1 MHACRSATTHMDN
14 LPSIVKGSTT
24 CWQHHAQQNTVLLP
38 QSQASIAVILH
49 RWAGQI
55 GDSLAKAHCYPSPEP
70 GLDIR
75 GQAVADIIW
84 SSEWESQ
91 AWKCG
96 GITRLHRAMGH
107 CTHSRPRNFYSLQ
120 LHQLEICI
128 FCKGKGKK
136 YALKQ
141 ICFVFLILECL
152 EKQEVKRNKR
162 LKGKSNHTSL
172 PDKDLL
178 WNSALLQSAPSRGD
192 IA

>member
-1 MHACRSATTHMDN
+1 M
-14 LPSIVKGSTT
+14 
-24 CWQHHAQQNTVLLP
+24 
-38 QSQASIAVILH
+38 ILH

-96 GITRLHRAMGH
+96 GITRLHWAMGH

-128 FCKGKGKK
+128 FWKGKGKK
-136 YALKQ
+136 YALKADLF
-141 ICFVFLILECL
+141 CFPYPGMPGKAGGE
-152 EKQEVKRNKR
+152 EKQGTEGKKQPYKPTWQRFTMKFSPPAICTFSWRHR
-162 LKGKSNHTSL
+162 LKVQQMSG
-172 PDKDLL
+172 DLL
-178 WNSALLQSAPSRGD
+178 LSVMDVRPTWSRMRF
-192 IA
+192 